1 MTEVTEDRI
10 RSLMRDFIRAQEEG
24 DVEKALSFFTA
35 DAEYVTPMGTFRGQE
50 ELRHYF
56 AHTAQ
61 TIPDL
66 TITPTGVD
74 ILVDG
79 NQAAY
84 EHVISGTYQG
94 KHCEWLALCAYEFE
108 GEKIQRLR
116 TIFDR
121 LGVVEQAA
129 SGWLQERVV
138 GIIASQT
145 TKGLEERPVS

>member
-1 MTEVTEDRI
+1 MTEINEDRI
-10 RSLMRDFIRAQEEG
+10 KRLMRDFIKAQEDG
-24 DVEKALSFFTA
+24 DVEKTLSFFTE
-35 DAEYVTPMGTFRGQE
+35 DAEYVTPMGTFKGQE

-56 AHTAQ
+56 AHTAE

-79 NQAAY
+79 EEAAY

-94 KHCEWLALCAYEFE
+94 KHCEWLALCAYEFK
-108 GEKIQRLR
+108 GEKIQSLR

-121 LGVVEQAA
+121 LSVVE
-129 SGWLQERVV
+129 
-138 GIIASQT
+138 
-145 TKGLEERPVS
+145 